1 MHSGA
6 LIPPFHYR
14 VSWRPRSPRP
24 GEHPASVSGEGG
36 WFRGERLLTD
46 ASQAR
51 LLSVRASIR
60 DPLRRLWVRENQQRA
75 TLDIHVVVDISRSM
89 RVAGQGRCCQAA
101 GDLLASAALS
111 AYRSGDRIGA
121 VCASARVDLR
131 LVLAP
136 TRALQPALRL
146 ARTIRGLPAQ
156 AGQWREPGLDSVDGL
171 VEAWRRLSMRRSLVL
186 LVSDFHAPIDTWT
199 QVLRSL
205 RHHQVV
211 PVVLQDPDATATLP
225 RWGLV
230 HLDDAETGRSRS
242 LFMRPA
248 LHRRLAE
255 EAVLRQAQL
264 DAMFE
269 RLGLRPCR
277 LAPPF
282 DPRQLTDYFH
292 WASPLHP
299 VSPSTQPDRPAG
311 AAMPA
316 GPAAVAHATAGPAG
330 RTRQAPPGR

>member
-14 VSWRPRSPRP
+14 VSWLPRSARP

-36 WFRGERLLTD
+36 SFRGECLLTD

-51 LLSVRASIR
+51 FLSVRASIR

-75 TLDIHVVVDISRSM
+75 TLDVHVVVDISRSM
-89 RVAGQGRCCQAA
+89 RVAGQGRCCEAA

-111 AYRSGDRIGA
+111 AYRNGDRIGA
-121 VCASARVDLR
+121 LCASARIDPR
-131 LVLAP
+131 LALAP
-136 TRALQPALRL
+136 TRAPQPAFRL
-146 ARTIRGLPAQ
+146 ARTIRQLPAQ
-156 AGQWREPGLDSVDGL
+156 VDRWREPGLDSVDGL
-171 VEAWRRLSMRRSLVL
+171 VDAWRRLPARRSLVL
-186 LVSDFHAPIDTWT
+186 LVSDFHAPIETWT

-205 RHHQVV
+205 RHHHVV

-230 HLDDAETGRSRS
+230 HLDDAESGRSRS

-248 LHRRLAE
+248 LHRRLTE
-255 EAVLRQAQL
+255 EADLRQAQL

-277 LAPPF
+277 LAQPF
-282 DPRQLTDYFH
+282 DPAQLTDYFH
-292 WASPLHP
+292 SGSPLRPASPLA
-299 VSPSTQPDRPAG
+299 QPHRPAR
-311 AAMPA
+311 AAM
-316 GPAAVAHATAGPAG
+316 AAAPSAANVTAGRAD
-330 RTRQAPPGR
+330 RSRQPHPGR